1 MPTQEIPR
9 DEWSPFLERYSRQHE
24 GWLATLEVFG
34 PEIGAQ
40 QEARDLPL
48 EGITAA
54 SKDGNAGTA
63 SISISLGNTPDDHVT
78 HTITDPT
85 RLWLEQTSQG
95 ANAALEI
102 ESAGEVK
109 TLLRFRSA
117 LPAEMVDGI
126 VLEKSS
132 QDQETSSSMKPV
144 EK

>member
-9 DEWSPFLERYSRQHE
+9 DEWSPFLEKYSRQHE

-54 SKDGNAGTA
+54 SKDGNAKT
-63 SISISLGNTPDDHVT
+63 ISISLGRTPDDHVT

-85 RLWLEQTSQG
+85 RLWLELTSQG
-95 ANAALEI
+95 TNAALEI

-117 LPAEMVDGI
+117 LPA
-126 VLEKSS
+126 
-132 QDQETSSSMKPV
+132 
-144 EK
+144 